1 MLWLCLHFPRLPA
14 TALGL
19 ERPHEAVTERRGPR
33 RWLVTPALGFGVG
46 TPLSS
51 ALNISPELA
60 AHPRKP
66 QAERRLL
73 QQLAIG
79 AWRYGSPV
87 AMELIEPGGDDRAP
101 VARVWVEIGAS
112 LRLFGGIKPLLS
124 RVRRELQAEG
134 HALQFAVAPT
144 RAAAALLA
152 LGERPVICRD
162 AGELPGRLAP
172 LPLARLAWPQSLL
185 DALHGVGLRRI
196 GELFAIDRSAFAR
209 RFGEARLN
217 ELDRLLGRAPEP
229 FKAVTPPLQFR
240 RRFQMLGEIET
251 VEGILFPLR
260 RLCGELATY
269 LAVRGLGAEGLS
281 LDCLHAHAPAT
292 RLALRFVAPV
302 REAAALFD
310 NLRERLTRCPP
321 TAPVTE
327 LLLQARDFST
337 PPPLQTDLFDDA
349 GGRALEWQRT
359 LDRIAARLGDG
370 SLWTPAVADDHRPE
384 AAWTRQPPG
393 AGSLITEA
401 RVRPLWLLPSP
412 KRISPPQIESLPE
425 RIEGGWWSG
434 ADAMRDYHSVQFD
447 EARAWVYR
455 DRSDGGWYLQGWWA

>member
-19 ERPHEAVTERRGPR
+19 EHAHEAVTERRGPK
-33 RWLVTPALGFGVG
+33 RWLVTEALGFAIG

-51 ALNISPELA
+51 ALNISPELV
-60 AHPRKP
+60 AHARKP
-66 QAERRLL
+66 AAERRQL

-87 AMELIEPGGDDRAP
+87 AMELVEAEEEGRAP
-101 VARVWVEIGAS
+101 RALVWVEIGAS

-124 RVRRELQAEG
+124 RVRRELQADG

-152 LGERPVICRD
+152 LGERPVICRE
-162 AGELPGRLAP
+162 ASELPERLAP
-172 LPLARLAWPQSLL
+172 LPLARLGWPQGLL
-185 DALHGVGLRRI
+185 DSLHGVGLRQL

-209 RFGEARLN
+209 RFGEARLH

-229 FKAVTPPLQFR
+229 FRAVTPPLQFR

-251 VEGILFPLR
+251 VEGVLFPLR

-269 LAVRGLGAEGLS
+269 LAVRGLGAEGVN
-281 LDCLHAHAPAT
+281 LDCLHAQARPT
-292 RLALRFVAPV
+292 TLALRFVAPV

-327 LLLQARDFST
+327 LRLQAKDFST

-370 SLWTPAVADDHRPE
+370 CLWTPAIADDHRPE

-393 AGSLITEA
+393 QGSPAAEPRA
-401 RVRPLWLLPSP
+401 RPLWLLPSP
-412 KRISPPQIESLPE
+412 EKISPPQIESQPE

-434 ADAMRDYHSVQFD
+434 ADAMRDYHSVPLD

-455 DRSDGGWYLQGWWA
+455 DRRDGAWYLHGWWA